1 MNEFDC
7 LQVSVAFN
15 VVFDSGL
22 NEYALYLDCEGDR
35 TYHKGYE
42 MTMSHL
48 FKAYRKNAH
57 SYKVRLYFHLLK
69 CCCFLFFVFFLEL

>member
-1 MNEFDC
+1 MNDSDC
-7 LQVSVAFN
+7 VQVKVAFGIVYN
-15 VVFDSGL
+15 SGL

-48 FKAYRKNAH
+48 FKTYRKNTH
-57 SYKVRLYFHLLK
+57 TYKVRGFFPHLCTNAVNFFLLK
-69 CCCFLFFVFFLEL
+69 P

>member
-1 MNEFDC
+1 MVSMVLRRSPLIYDWTW
-7 LQVSVAFN
+7 QVMVAFSIIYN
-15 VVFDSGL
+15 SGL

-48 FKAYRKNAH
+48 FKAYRKNTH
-57 SYKVRLYFHLLK
+57 TYKVTG
-69 CCCFLFFVFFLEL
+69 FFIS